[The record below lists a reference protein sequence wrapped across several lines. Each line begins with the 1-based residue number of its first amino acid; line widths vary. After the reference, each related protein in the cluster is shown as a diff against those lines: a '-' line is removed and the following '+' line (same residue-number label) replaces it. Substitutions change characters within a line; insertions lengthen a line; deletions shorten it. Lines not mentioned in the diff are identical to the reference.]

1 MRPYLKNP
9 FTKIGL
15 VEWLKMKAL
24 SSSPS
29 TGGEKKKMSA
39 FARGPWLTPIIL
51 AIWEAE
57 IRRIKVQGQANSSQD
72 PISKITRA
80 KWTGSVA
87 QVVERLLCKC
97 KNPKLRLPSHKKKKK
112 VSSPTNLH
120 FLGEN
125 RSDPC
130 KLRGAGRGR

>member
-1 MRPYLKNP
+1 
-9 FTKIGL
+9 
-15 VEWLKMKAL
+15 
-24 SSSPS
+24 
-29 TGGEKKKMSA
+29 MSA

-112 VSSPTNLH
+112 KSALQPIST
-120 FLGEN
+120 FLGRTEVIPAN
-125 RSDPC
+125 SEVLEGDG
-130 KLRGAGRGR
+130 KT